1 MDTRTKPSVKFLF
14 ESKFITIDGYKI
26 HYVEKGEG
34 EPILFIHGNPTSS
47 YLWRNILPTVANV
60 TGKRGIALDLLGFG
74 KSDKPDIEY
83 TLKLHNHIVEKF
95 IEELGLDSLTLV
107 LHDWGG
113 PLGMHYA
120 VHHPKKIKAIA
131 LMETFMWDMRW
142 QAFPVLLR
150 VIFWLLRSPAGFFLI
165 QVMNI
170 FINQFIPAGVVNK
183 DKLTDEVMRNY
194 REPFPTI
201 KSRRAIRVFPKLLP
215 INGKPRASAEVMKE
229 IETGLSSFTCPMLWI
244 LNEQG
249 SLTEKDI
256 PWLREKIP
264 QITTKNFGQGK
275 HFMQED
281 NPEKLS
287 QILSDWILN
296 KK

>member
-1 MDTRTKPSVKFLF
+1 MDTQIKPSAKFPF
-14 ESKFITIDGYKI
+14 ESKFIKIDGYKI
-26 HYVEKGEG
+26 HNVEKGEG
-34 EPILFIHGNPTSS
+34 DPILFIHGNPTSA
-47 YLWRNILPTVANV
+47 YLWRNILPTVAQT

-113 PLGMHYA
+113 PLGIYYA

-142 QAFPVLLR
+142 QAFPIAFR
-150 VIFWLLRSPAGFFLI
+150 VIFLLLRSPAGFFMI

-170 FINQFIPAGVVNK
+170 FINQFIPAGAVSK
-183 DKLTDEVMRNY
+183 KKLTDEIMRGY

-201 KSRRAIRVFPKLLP
+201 KSRRVIRMFPKLLP
-215 INGKPRASAEVMKE
+215 IKGSPRDRIREQSHPFYNV
-229 IETGLSSFTCPMLWI
+229 SSKRRGFV
-244 LNEQG
+244 
-249 SLTEKDI
+249 
-256 PWLREKIP
+256 
-264 QITTKNFGQGK
+264 
-275 HFMQED
+275 
-281 NPEKLS
+281 
-287 QILSDWILN
+287 
-296 KK
+296 

>member
-1 MDTRTKPSVKFLF
+1 MDTQTKPSAEFPF

-26 HYVEKGEG
+26 HYVEKGQG
-34 EPILFIHGNPTSS
+34 EPILLIHGNPTSS
-47 YLWRNILPTVANV
+47 YLWRNILPTVANA

-120 VHHPKKIKAIA
+120 VNHPKNIKAIA

-142 QAFPVLLR
+142 QAFPVMLR
-150 VIFWLLRSPAGFFLI
+150 VMFWLLRSPAGFFMI

-170 FINQFIPAGVVNK
+170 FINQFIPAGVVSKEN
-183 DKLTDEVMRNY
+183 LTDEIMQGY

-215 INGKPRASAEVMKE
+215 IKGSPHASAEVMKE
-229 IETGLSSFTCPMLWI
+229 IETGLSSLTCPMLWI
-244 LNEQG
+244 LNENG
-249 SLTEKDI
+249 ILSEKDI
-256 PWLREKIP
+256 LWLKEKIP
-264 QITTKNFGQGK
+264 QIETKNFGQGS
-275 HFMQED
+275 HFMQEE

-287 QILSDWILN
+287 QILSDWITST
-296 KK
+296 K